1 MAEQILGAL
10 ALVHWF
16 VYIQTIYLYTL
27 ASRQQ
32 QHCLVVLFLSYTA
45 TIKRWMIL
53 QSGKIAKLVFCLAFT
68 IIFKSHLF
76 SQIFNNKI

>member
-16 VYIQTIYLYTL
+16 VYIQTIYPYTS

-53 QSGKIAKLVFCLAFT
+53 QSGKIAKLVSLSSFYHH
-68 IIFKSHLF
+68 I
-76 SQIFNNKI
+76 